1 MITKELVILARIID
15 ELDGVETGT
24 LEERIIFQKKIYLSQ
39 ACGLNL
45 GYNFSWDLYGPYSKS
60 LAQNTEIYEKNK
72 KEVDDFAKK
81 IDLSEDAKEKI
92 DHAKCLMEHPEG
104 NEIKE
109 STWLELMSSLHYMV
123 VFRFKKVCMDQ
134 GLRSEIDEINDSLI
148 GKKPHLE
155 QYRDL
160 LPSAWKRLWSC
171 PCFQ

>member
-60 LAQNTEIYEKNK
+60 LAQNTEIYEKNID
-72 KEVDDFAKK
+72 EIDEFAEKIELTEDAISK
-81 IDLSEDAKEKI
+81 IDRAKS
-92 DHAKCLMEHPEG
+92 LMEPPEG

-109 STWLELMSSLHYMV
+109 STWLELISSLHYLV
-123 VFRFKKVCMDQ
+123 VPYFKKACGNQ
-134 GLRSEIDEINDSLI
+134 GIENKIDEIYDSLI

-155 QYRDL
+155 KYKDL
-160 LPSAWKRLWSC
+160 LPSAWKRLRSS